1 MTKELCVL
9 ARSSPEDKFKLVTG
23 LKQLE
28 KCVAVTG
35 DGTNDAPA
43 LRAAHVGLAMNLV
56 GTDVAKEAADIMLLD
71 DNFVSIITAVKW
83 GRNIYDSIRKFIQ
96 FQLTVNIVALILC
109 FLGSVILNKSPL
121 TSVQMLWVN
130 LIMDTFAALALATE
144 PPSDEVLKRDPVS
157 TNEYIVS

>member
-1 MTKELCVL
+1 MAKELRVL

-144 PPSDEVLKRDPVS
+144 PPSNEVLKRNPVS